1 MPLPFGLANALY
13 AITDVKFKIYLLASV
28 IGLIPSQLILCYMGS
43 TLKSMT
49 DVLANEK
56 TAQTA
61 YFVFVIQL
69 VIAVIVLYYILNLAK
84 MELDKHLNKNP
95 NSTEMIN
102 EQDNIKQVLIKS
114 DSNMTQPGAKNNIN
128 NNINKDSSQLLN
140 MPTQN

>member
-1 MPLPFGLANALY
+1 
-13 AITDVKFKIYLLASV
+13 
-28 IGLIPSQLILCYMGS
+28 
-43 TLKSMT
+43 
-49 DVLANEK
+49 
-56 TAQTA
+56 
-61 YFVFVIQL
+61 
-69 VIAVIVLYYILNLAK
+69 